1 MNNLKREKKKR
12 SQVLVENVIVL
23 YNTIKINLNS
33 REKRSRKKD
42 RNGDKNLNQS
52 IRIHNVEHQLFKVH
66 TVHSISRTLENKS
79 TSLNCI

>member
-33 REKRSRKKD
+33 REKRSRKKTEMEV
-42 RNGDKNLNQS
+42 KIKINLS
-52 IRIHNVEHQLFKVH
+52 VYIM
-66 TVHSISRTLENKS
+66 
-79 TSLNCI
+79 